1 MYNSRALELKVQLLG
16 AFADG
21 KAELRMQQW
30 ASFTA
35 GTVVGMVL
43 TVVIV
48 GTNPPAPALPCP
60 TTALTFNSQ
69 PAAAAV
75 APNAKD
81 VAAPAT
87 APAAYTGAAVAPASG
102 GPPPVRSE
110 DQPLSDT
117 PDDELTALL
126 RRIAK
131 DNLVVATTTDGGYLE
146 LTVNWI
152 CHMKKLGLEAQV
164 LIFSLDEKIHAEV
177 QELGVA
183 SYYEATMSKESES
196 VGNWNSKSYNQVVHT
211 KTKHQRAVL
220 ERGFDLFFADVD
232 IPWTSDLRDRVLNDV
247 VGLDFVGQQNWPQ
260 NDMNTGFMYMRSN
273 ARMLRFVDAVLEVEH
288 GLENNTIRAGADPR
302 KDVFYPTDDQSS
314 IAFVLICGFPN
325 GTYPG
330 RGDLE
335 VPQGGEAAPGIVVH
349 NKWQRRVL
357 GQKHGL
363 TSRGVKKTEQTRP
376 YTADCLDTSGV
387 DIAYGL
393 FAPKYYQT
401 GHKDWARL
409 KMDASLTADPTV
421 MYHPNFMKGSQS
433 KKTVLGNYGRWIG
446 SC

>member
-1 MYNSRALELKVQLLG
+1 M
-16 AFADG
+16 
-21 KAELRMQQW
+21 QW
-30 ASFTA
+30 ASITA
-35 GTVVGMVL
+35 GTAIGMVL
-43 TVVIV
+43 TVVII
-48 GTNPPAPALPCP
+48 GTNPPALAPPCP
-60 TTALTFNSQ
+60 TANAETAPTVNSQ
-69 PAAAAV
+69 QPVPRDAK
-75 APNAKD
+75 AP
-81 VAAPAT
+81 
-87 APAAYTGAAVAPASG
+87 APAAYAAVAVAPARVA
-102 GPPPVRSE
+102 PPAVRPEDLPV
-110 DQPLSDT
+110 PDT

-126 RRIAK
+126 RRVAK

-152 CHMKKLGLEAQV
+152 CHMKRLGLEAQV
-164 LIFSLDEKIHAEV
+164 LIFSLDEKIHAKV

-183 SYYEATMSKESES
+183 SYYEATMAKESES

-220 ERGFDLFFADVD
+220 QRGFDLFFADVD
-232 IPWTSDLRDRVLNDV
+232 IPWTSDLRDRVLSDV
-247 VGLDFVGQQNWPQ
+247 AGLDFVGQQNWPQ

-273 ARMLRFVDAVLEVEH
+273 VRMLRFVDAVLEVEH
-288 GLENNTIRAGADPR
+288 RLENNTIRAGADPR

-330 RGDLE
+330 RGDFG
-335 VPQGGEAAPGIVVH
+335 VPQGGEAAPGITVH

-387 DIAYGL
+387 DIAYGF

-409 KMDASLTADPTV
+409 KMDASLATDPTV
-421 MYHPNFMKGSQS
+421 MYHPNFMKGSQT